1 MLFVVLKAEHL
12 YGPANLRV
20 TIGRFAGVGQ
30 HAKNG
35 VDDAVDDLARAA
47 SSVATCRR
55 AFCHCAGD
63 QVSDDGGR
71 GNGSSACIQ
80 KLEGNTAWK
89 FAVGALHHICVYTP
103 YTLHTRQG
111 CVQKK
116 CSSPTVWLLGSN
128 VADIDGRISRGGGKA
143 YSPAAERYRQHAS

>member
-89 FAVGALHHICVYTP
+89 FAVGAL
-103 YTLHTRQG
+103 LHAWLYA
-111 CVQKK
+111 KK
-116 CSSPTVWLLGSN
+116 CISPTVWLLGSN
-128 VADIDGRISRGGGKA
+128 VAHVDGRSG
-143 YSPAAERYRQHAS
+143 